1 MYILL
6 MINELCNDDNKMRD
20 FSFNHFDYSVGG
32 YSNYIPGVKKENNLL
47 EISPTNK
54 EVDHNSQLEINNRI
68 NYDKHEFKIDYLENS
83 SKTISRNILLYLKTT
98 NPLQWVFLVFF
109 SLVITIICSIFD
121 YILKHSLNYR
131 FSLCN
136 SQNTFLNFILW
147 VSTCFLLL
155 LMATSMGYF
164 ISSDADGSGIPEL
177 KTVISGINIYRYFSV
192 EAFIGKVLGLFCA
205 LLGGMLFY

>member
-1 MYILL
+1 MK
-6 MINELCNDDNKMRD
+6 NEQSKNNHKIRE
-20 FSFNHFDYSVGG
+20 FSFNNLDDSENGI
-32 YSNYIPGVKKENNLL
+32 SNYVPSIKRENNLL
-47 EISPTNK
+47 ENSPSNQ
-54 EVDHNSQLEINNRI
+54 EVDKCHNSKLEIVSRL

-83 SKTISRNILLYLKTT
+83 SKTILRNILLYLKTT
-98 NPLQWVFLVFF
+98 NPLKWVFLVFF

-121 YILKHSLNYR
+121 FVLKHSLNYR
-131 FSLCN
+131 FTLCN

-147 VSTCFLLL
+147 VSTCFIFL

-192 EAFIGKVLGLFCA
+192 EAFIGKILGLFCA
-205 LLGGMLFY
+205 LLGGILSY